1 MCHLRELSSPRAAAG
16 SSGSP
21 TGTHLVAQVPLH
33 STPENKMLL
42 PGDFFIRK
50 KFPKFLEFPLFPSV
64 KQSCPSSK

>member
-1 MCHLRELSSPRAAAG
+1 MCHVLRELSSPRAAAG

-42 PGDFFIRK
+42 PSDLFIRK
-50 KFPKFLEFPLFPSV
+50 KFS
-64 KQSCPSSK
+64 